1 MAEISQVVK
10 DALYEHAS
18 YDFDFN
24 EYGDDYMGENLPT
37 ELGLDDLEC
46 LASERCVSM
55 HTILLEHEY
64 FKKGELDWE

>member
-1 MAEISQVVK
+1 MRAEFS
-10 DALYEHAS
+10 ATYPAGTNFFLM
-18 YDFDFN
+18 FDSVRMVAH
-24 EYGDDYMGENLPT
+24 YMGEDLPDG
-37 ELGLDDLEC
+37 LGMDDLEC

>member
-1 MAEISQVVK
+1 MRQEFRSTYPAGT
-10 DALYEHAS
+10 
-18 YDFDFN
+18 DFFLMLDSARIVAAH
-24 EYGDDYMGENLPT
+24 MGEDLPD

-46 LASERCVSM
+46 LATERCVSM